1 LVEHFLGKEE
11 VTGSIPVISSKP
23 EQNSGKIFKKE
34 CEMAKSKNIR
44 QIIILESTANTGY
57 RYSTKKN
64 KREHPNRVE
73 YKKYDPVV
81 RKHVVFKE
89 TK

>member
-1 LVEHFLGKEE
+1 M
-11 VTGSIPVISSKP
+11 PNN
-23 EQNSGKIFKKE
+23 NSGNSFKRKGK
-34 CEMAKSKNIR
+34 MAKSKNVR
-44 QIIILESTANTGY
+44 QIIVLESTANTGF

-73 YKKYDPVV
+73 FKKYDPVV

>member
-1 LVEHFLGKEE
+1 
-11 VTGSIPVISSKP
+11 
-23 EQNSGKIFKKE
+23 
-34 CEMAKSKNIR
+34 MAKSKNIR
-44 QIIILESTANTGY
+44 QIIVLESTANTGF

-64 KREHPNRVE
+64 KENTNRVE
-73 YKKYDPVV
+73 FKKYDPVV

>member
-1 LVEHFLGKEE
+1 
-11 VTGSIPVISSKP
+11 
-23 EQNSGKIFKKE
+23 
-34 CEMAKSKNIR
+34 MAKSKNIR

-57 RYSTKKN
+57 RYTTKKN
-64 KREHPNRVE
+64 KRNHPGRVE
-73 YKKYDPVV
+73 YKKYDPVA